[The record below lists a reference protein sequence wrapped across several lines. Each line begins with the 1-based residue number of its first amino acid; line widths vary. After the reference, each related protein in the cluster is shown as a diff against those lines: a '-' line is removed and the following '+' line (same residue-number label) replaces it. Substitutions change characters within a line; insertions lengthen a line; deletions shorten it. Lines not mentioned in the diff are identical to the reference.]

1 MNGVVKPSYESRVTG
16 GIWNYDL
23 EIQCMDPVSC
33 ITTISSGYIKALFI
47 TRLRMFCE
55 RLQLNIKRTPWSDV
69 TKNCYLG

>member
-33 ITTISSGYIKALFI
+33 ITTISSGYIKAFFI
-47 TRLRMFCE
+47 TSLRMFCK
-55 RLQLNIKRTPWSDV
+55 L
-69 TKNCYLG
+69 